1 MRGAWWALLL
11 ALLAPLAAADER
23 ILSFE
28 SAVHIRPDSTLEVVE
43 TLRVRS
49 EARQIRRGITRE
61 FPTEYRDR
69 HGRRVVVGFDVLG
82 VQRDGKPEPFK
93 VEKRA
98 NGVRIWIGDPDVYLP
113 AGNYSYQIVYRT
125 DRQVGFFEDHD
136 ELYWNVTGNGWVFPI
151 DYATARVTLPA
162 PVPADQVS
170 LEAYTGRAGAKGRDW
185 EAHVDTDAA
194 VFATTRQLAPYEG
207 LTIVVGWPKGLVTAP
222 DGWQRVGYTLRDAWP
237 AFLAVGGLVLL
248 LLYYQRAW
256 AAVGRDPAKGVT
268 VPLYE
273 SPGGLSPASLRYLS
287 RMRYDDRCFAAAVLQ
302 LAVKGWLTIEQA
314 PRGLLGG
321 GGEYTLSRR
330 DPPGGDPLSAD
341 ELALFD
347 SLFTGR
353 SAVELDNEN
362 HSVLTA
368 AKDAHLKVLKQTHVP
383 VQFRLNTG
391 WHTAGIVSSL
401 LLGVLAIGLPLLTG
415 DFGPGWLFGSP
426 PGWVT
431 LGAVLAAF
439 AADVVFGWLLKAP
452 TVAGRKLMDQI
463 EGFRLYL
470 DLAEGNDLKLVDEPP
485 LTPALYER
493 NLPAALALGVEQN
506 WAERFATVFAT
517 QAAAQAP
524 SWYHGDSWDAGNVSG
539 FSSSFGS
546 SFSSA
551 ISSASTPPG
560 SSSGG
565 GGGGSSGGGGG
576 GGGGGGW

>member
-1 MRGAWWALLL
+1 MRRAAWALLL

-23 ILSFE
+23 ILAFE
-28 SAVHIRPDSTLEVVE
+28 SAVRVRPDSTLEVVE

-49 EARQIRRGITRE
+49 EARQIRRGITRD

-69 HGRRVVVGFDVLG
+69 QGRRVVVGFDVKD
-82 VQRDGKPEPFK
+82 VQRDGRPEPFK

-113 AGNYSYQIVYRT
+113 ASTYTYQIVYRT
-125 DRQVGFFEDHD
+125 DRQLGFFGDHD

-151 DYATARVTLPA
+151 DYAAARVTLPA
-162 PVPADQVS
+162 AVQEDVVG
-170 LEAYTGRAGAKGRDW
+170 LEAYTGPQGAKGQDW
-185 EAHVDTDAA
+185 EARFETDTAL
-194 VFATTRQLAPYEG
+194 FATTRRLAPYEG
-207 LTIVVGWPKGLVTAP
+207 LTVVVSWPKGLVAAP
-222 DGWQRVGYTLRDAWP
+222 DGWQRVGYQLRDAWP
-237 AFLAVGGLVLL
+237 AFIAVGGLLL
-248 LLYYQRAW
+248 LLFYYQRAW
-256 AAVGRDPAKGVT
+256 SVVGRDPAKGVA
-268 VPLYE
+268 VPSYE
-273 SPGGLSPASLRYLS
+273 SPGGLSPASLRYLD
-287 RMRYDDRCFAAAVLQ
+287 RMGYDDRCFAASVLQ
-302 LAVKGWLTIEQA
+302 LAIKGRLTIEQA

-321 GGEYTLSRR
+321 GGEYTLVRSEA
-330 DPPGGDPLSAD
+330 PAGAELSAD
-341 ELALFD
+341 ERALLEALFASGP
-347 SLFTGR
+347 SL
-353 SAVELDNEN
+353 ELDNKN
-362 HSVLTA
+362 HALLTA
-368 AKDAHLKVLKQTHVP
+368 AKEAHRAVLKRVHIP
-383 VQFRLNTG
+383 AEFRLNSG
-391 WHTAGIVSSL
+391 WHTAGIVLSL
-401 LLGVLAIGLPLLTG
+401 LLGVLAIGLPLLVG
-415 DFGPGWLFGSP
+415 GYGPGWLFASP

-431 LGAVLAAF
+431 LGAVFAAF

-452 TVAGRKLMDQI
+452 TVAGRKLMDRI

-485 LTPALYER
+485 LTPSLYER

-517 QAAAQAP
+517 QAAAQSP
-524 SWYHGDSWDAGNVSG
+524 SWYRGDSWDSGDVSG